1 MAKTLFDTKIDIVDL
16 EFPNKGVGYFGE
28 ENKKVTVKNTIPGQT
43 VIADVKKKR
52 KNFEGRLRSIEKK
65 AEYEIEPAC
74 KNFGLCGGCTYQNIS
89 YEQELEFKK
98 NVVLKLLDNAGLTDY
113 EYCGIKPSPSITAY
127 RNKMEFSFGDDG
139 LDGNLCL
146 GMRKR
151 ESNYEVVTADCC
163 NIVNED
169 VCKALSTVLEYF
181 KGTDEQFYHRMRHT
195 GSLRHLLVRRGHFT
209 GEMIIN
215 LVTTSELKTDLKP
228 LVDNLLALELDGKI
242 VGISHIVNDGVADVV
257 KADEMNILYGQD
269 FIMDKCLGL
278 NFKISTFSFFQTNS
292 LGAEVLYSKA
302 REYVGSTNDK
312 MIFDLYS
319 GTGTIAQILAPVAK
333 KVVGVEIVAEA
344 VEAAK
349 ENAELNGLNNCE
361 FIAGDVLKVIDD
373 IKDKP
378 DLIVLDPPR
387 DGIHPKALQKIIDFG
402 VDRIVYISCKPTSL
416 ARDLVILQEHGYK
429 VEKACAVDM
438 FPQTV
443 HVETV
448 CLLSK
453 LKQKPDDYINVTI
466 ELDDVYITSAET
478 KATYDEIKKYVAERN
493 AGIEA
498 F

>member
-16 EFPNKGVGYFGE
+16 EFPNKGVGYFGG
-28 ENKKVTVKNTIPGQT
+28 ENKKVKVKNTIPGQT

-169 VCKALSTVLEYF
+169 ICKALSTVLEYF
-181 KGTDEQFYHRMRHT
+181 RGTDEQFYHRMRHT

-228 LVDNLLALELDGKI
+228 LVDNLLALELEGKI

-292 LGAEVLYSKA
+292 AGAEVLYSAVKEFA
-302 REYVGSTNDK
+302 GTSNDK
-312 MIFDLYS
+312 VIFDLYC
-319 GTGTIAQILAPVAK
+319 GTGTITQLLSENAK
-333 KVVGVEIVAEA
+333 KVIGIEIVEEA

-349 ENAELNGLNNCE
+349 INTELNGIKNCE
-361 FIAGDVLKVIDD
+361 FIAGDVLNMVDQLE
-373 IKDKP
+373 DKP
-378 DLIVLDPPR
+378 DTIILDPPR
-387 DGIHPKALQKIIDFG
+387 EGINPKAIEKIIKFDAETL
-402 VDRIVYISCKPTSL
+402 VYVSCKASSL
-416 ARDLVILQEHGYK
+416 AKDLLLFEEGGYK
-429 VEKACAVDM
+429 VRKICSVDM
-438 FPQTV
+438 FPRTY

-448 CLLSK
+448 VLLSK
-453 LKQKPDDYINVTI
+453 VT
-466 ELDDVYITSAET
+466 D
-478 KATYDEIKKYVAERN
+478 
-493 AGIEA
+493 
-498 F
+498 